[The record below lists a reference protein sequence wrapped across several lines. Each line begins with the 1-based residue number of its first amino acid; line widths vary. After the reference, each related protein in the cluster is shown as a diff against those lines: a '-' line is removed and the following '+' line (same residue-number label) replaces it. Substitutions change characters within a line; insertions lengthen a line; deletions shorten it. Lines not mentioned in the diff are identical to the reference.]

1 VAEPITFAVVGH
13 DEAATLANV
22 LEQVHEAARPGDE
35 IWFVDSASSDGSA
48 AIARQMDVEVLR
60 APLGKGRAVATVLH
74 RVRSGFVCLIDAD
87 IIESEHNIARRLR
100 EGIEDEP
107 VDLLIGEYQEPER
120 RRVVTPSV
128 FRPLVAALF
137 PEVAALD
144 LGHPL
149 SGFRVIRAGLDLSP
163 LPGGYGVETH
173 VLLAVAVGGGRVGR
187 IPVGRFRGP
196 LRDYRNIPTIAAEVA
211 AAVLDMA
218 ERRERIPPGER
229 PAWDAWVS
237 PVVDLVERQPPVGDD
252 DTDFLEELAVAAGR
266 PLPREPQSR

>member
-1 VAEPITFAVVGH
+1 
-13 DEAATLANV
+13 
-22 LEQVHEAARPGDE
+22 
-35 IWFVDSASSDGSA
+35 
-48 AIARQMDVEVLR
+48 
-60 APLGKGRAVATVLH
+60 
-74 RVRSGFVCLIDAD
+74 
-87 IIESEHNIARRLR
+87 
-100 EGIEDEP
+100 
-107 VDLLIGEYQEPER
+107 
-120 RRVVTPSV
+120 
-128 FRPLVAALF
+128 
-137 PEVAALD
+137 
-144 LGHPL
+144 
-149 SGFRVIRAGLDLSP
+149 
-163 LPGGYGVETH
+163 VETH